1 MKTEKEKTM
10 KRILACGSMVLGVVV
25 LLAQAV
31 HAADPPKVLNVLAVR
46 VKGGQEDTYLQKVK
60 ALNAVMTSLQTGGTM
75 RVWRATQAGDSSGT
89 LYVGIEYPN
98 LESFA
103 KAMTKTSADDEWRKL
118 VREVDSSG
126 MRELLGNSLMV
137 EVTP

>member
-1 MKTEKEKTM
+1 M
-10 KRILACGSMVLGVVV
+10 KRMLAQCVVIFGGAL
-25 LLAQAV
+25 LLAQAAQ
-31 HAADPPKVLNVLAVR
+31 AADAPKVLNVLS
-46 VKGGQEDTYLQKVK
+46 VKVKSGQEDAYLAQVK
-60 ALNAVMTSLQTGGTM
+60 KLNGIIKRLDTGGTM

-89 LYVGIEYPN
+89 LYIGIEYPN
-98 LESFA
+98 LEAFA
-103 KAMTKTSADDEWRKL
+103 KGMTKTNADDEWRKL

>member
-1 MKTEKEKTM
+1 MTFC
-10 KRILACGSMVLGVVV
+10 AVG
-25 LLAQAV
+25 LLAQMA
-31 HAADPPKVLNVLAVR
+31 HAADAPKVLNVLAVK
-46 VKGGQEDTYLQKVK
+46 VKGGQEDAYLQKVK
-60 ALNAVMTSLQTGGTM
+60 ALNGVMARLQTGGTM
-75 RVWRATQAGDSSGT
+75 RVWRATQAGDATGT

-103 KAMTKTSADDEWRKL
+103 KGTAKSSADEEWTKL
-118 VREVDSSG
+118 VREMDASG

>member
-1 MKTEKEKTM
+1 M
-10 KRILACGSMVLGVVV
+10 KRILAIGMMVLGVVV
-25 LLAQAV
+25 LAQTAQ
-31 HAADPPKVLNVLAVR
+31 AADPPKVLNVLAVK
-46 VKGGQEDTYLQKVK
+46 VKAGQEDAYLQKVK
-60 ALNAVMTSLQTGGTM
+60 ALNAIMTRLQTGGTM
-75 RVWRATQAGDSSGT
+75 RIWRATQAGEASGT

-103 KAMTKTSADDEWRKL
+103 KGSAMASADDEWRKL
-118 VREVDSSG
+118 VREVDASG